1 MSCAAV
7 FIFLAL
13 RYGVCLKRVPWNYV
27 TPTRQ
32 ATTHLMES
40 PELWKKC
47 QSGDDLARDQL
58 LLRHL
63 QLVHHVVRQLMRS
76 GHLDAEFDDLV
87 SAGTIGLIKAIE
99 NFDLSRGLA
108 FSTFATHRIR
118 GAILDDLR
126 RRDHAPRSIRRKQ
139 REISQAADRLQATH
153 DRIPTDQELADE
165 IGIDLSELW
174 RWQREAEQ
182 AVRVS
187 INRPLDAT
195 DDRSP
200 SAEEILTADD
210 PRTTG
215 DFLLKK
221 EEIQILRD
229 EILKLKEQ
237 ERTVLALYY
246 YEELKLHEIAKILG
260 VTESRI
266 SQIRSAAVKSLKSR
280 LSGPRGVVAS

>member
-1 MSCAAV
+1 
-7 FIFLAL
+7 
-13 RYGVCLKRVPWNYV
+13 
-27 TPTRQ
+27 
-32 ATTHLMES
+32 MES
-40 PELWKKC
+40 PELWQAY
-47 QSGDDLARDQL
+47 QSGDGAARDQL

-63 QLVHHVVRQLMRS
+63 QLVHHVARQLMRS
-76 GHLDAEFDDLV
+76 GHLEADFDDLV

-139 REISQAADRLQATH
+139 REIGRASDRLQASL
-153 DRIPTDQELADE
+153 DRSPTDHELASE
-165 IGIDLSELW
+165 IGIELGELW

-187 INRPLDAT
+187 INRPLDAA

-200 SAEEILTADD
+200 SAEEVLAVDD
-210 PRTTG
+210 PLTSE
-215 DFLLKK
+215 DFLLQK
-221 EEIQILRD
+221 EEIDILRD
-229 EILKLKEQ
+229 EILRLKEQ

-266 SQIRSAAVKSLKSR
+266 SQIRSAAVRTLRSR
-280 LSGPRGVVAS
+280 LATMREGVES

>member
-1 MSCAAV
+1 
-7 FIFLAL
+7 
-13 RYGVCLKRVPWNYV
+13 
-27 TPTRQ
+27 
-32 ATTHLMES
+32 MEQ
-40 PELWKKC
+40 PELWHGY
-47 QSGDDLARDQL
+47 QAGDEACRDRL
-58 LLRHL
+58 LIRHL
-63 QLVHHVVRQLMRS
+63 QLVHHVARQLMRS
-76 GHLDAEFDDLV
+76 GHLEAEFDDLV

-139 REISQAADRLQATH
+139 REISQAADRLH
-153 DRIPTDQELADE
+153 SDLDRHPTDQELAAE

-174 RWQREAEQ
+174 RWQRETEQ

-187 INRPLDAT
+187 INRPLDAS

-200 SAEEILTADD
+200 SAEEVLTTDEPGSSD
-210 PRTTG
+210 E
-215 DFLLKK
+215 FLLKK
-221 EEIQILRD
+221 EEIQTLRD
-229 EILKLKEQ
+229 EILNLKEQ

-266 SQIRSAAVKSLKSR
+266 SQIRSAAVKSLRAR
-280 LSGPRGVVAS
+280 LTPTLRGDLL

>member
-1 MSCAAV
+1 
-7 FIFLAL
+7 
-13 RYGVCLKRVPWNYV
+13 
-27 TPTRQ
+27 
-32 ATTHLMES
+32 MES
-40 PELWKKC
+40 PELWQAY
-47 QSGDDLARDQL
+47 QSGDGSARDQL

-63 QLVHHVVRQLMRS
+63 QLVHHVARQLMRS
-76 GHLDAEFDDLV
+76 GHLEADFDDLV

-139 REISQAADRLQATH
+139 REIGKASERLQADL
-153 DRIPTDQELADE
+153 DRTPTDQELAQE
-165 IGIDLSELW
+165 IGIELGELW

-187 INRPLDAT
+187 INRPLDAS

-200 SAEEILTADD
+200 SAEEILTTDD
-210 PRTTG
+210 PHAAD
-215 DFLLKK
+215 DFLLRK
-221 EEIQILRD
+221 EEVHILRD
-229 EILKLKEQ
+229 EILRLKEQ
-237 ERTVLALYY
+237 ERVVLALYY

-266 SQIRSAAVKSLKSR
+266 SQIRSAAVKTLRSR
-280 LSGPRGVVAS
+280 LKPMREGIES